1 MRGEWSSERKLL
13 RAGVLRQRLPGAALG
28 RRKESSHIQS
38 EMSRDRVH
46 FVILR
51 FDDHSGML
59 SRQDE

>member
-1 MRGEWSSERKLL
+1 ML
-13 RAGVLRQRLPGAALG
+13 RAGVLRQRFPGAALG

-51 FDDHSGML
+51 FDDHLGML